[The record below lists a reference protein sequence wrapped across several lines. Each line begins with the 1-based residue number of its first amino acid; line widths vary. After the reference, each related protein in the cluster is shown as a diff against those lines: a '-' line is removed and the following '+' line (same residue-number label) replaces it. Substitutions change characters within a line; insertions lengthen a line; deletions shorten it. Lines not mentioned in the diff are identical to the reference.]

1 MVGTAIASDIAGL
14 SLDSKLSSCSNLGP
28 RFWAT
33 KQAARRCTYRP
44 FPYFNGCG
52 VGRNRAPFWSQ
63 LYKTPGGHIDSHT
76 ESHTESRTGR
86 HTESR
91 AERHTESRAESHTE
105 RYTLSRAES
114 HAEIRTESRTDSY
127 PHIEPQREPLR
138 EPERERERATQRAT
152 QKAMQRAAQSNTE
165 SRTERNTESHTES
178 RRESRAEIRTKS
190 RTESPGWFSKGPERP
205 RMIQSLRTREI
216 IGRTPFLSG
225 TAQEGTGFRNFSL
238 ELLSRIARRGV
249 RQGLLTGT
257 AVRDCPQELLSGCFV
272 CLKSLSSKPFQD
284 SQSSHG
290 RFTLQENPSRP
301 AGQVSV
307 SN

>member
-44 FPYFNGCG
+44 SPYFNGCG
-52 VGRNRAPFWSQ
+52 LGRNRAPFRSQ

-114 HAEIRTESRTDSY
+114 HAEIRTESRTDS
-127 PHIEPQREPLR
+127 HQRAPQ
-138 EPERERERATQRAT
+138 RATQRAT
-152 QKAMQRAAQSNTE
+152 QRARERKRE
-165 SRTERNTESHTES
+165 SHAESHTES
-178 RRESRAEIRTKS
+178 NAEGCTEQHREPHREKHREPHREPQREPRRDPHKEPYREPWVVFKA
-190 RTESPGWFSKGPERP
+190 PERP

-225 TAQEGTGFRNFSL
+225 TAQEGTDFRNFSL

-290 RFTLQENPSRP
+290 RFTLL
-301 AGQVSV
+301 
-307 SN
+307 